1 MDRNHVVREIVIK
14 ALKEDIGKGDIT
26 TESIFTQHHNS
37 RGQVKAKE
45 KGIIAGL
52 EVARMVFSLVDP
64 GVKLINKMPDG
75 EEIKEV
81 PKVVAEVEGPTRGI
95 LQGERVA
102 LNFIQRL
109 SGIATQTRKYVDA
122 VKDYPV
128 RITDTRKTTPGLR
141 ILEKYAVTVGGGVNH
156 RFGLYDTPMI
166 KDNHIVAAGSIREA
180 VKKVREKAPFTVK
193 IEVEASSLEQV
204 HEALE
209 EKVDIIMLDNM
220 SLEMIKEAVTIVNGQ
235 ALVEASGG
243 ITLKNIKEVAAAGVN
258 YISVGE
264 LTHNIRALDVSMDL

>member
-37 RGQVKAKE
+37 RGQVMAKE

-166 KDNHIVAAGSIREA
+166 KDNHIIAAGSIREA

-204 HEALE
+204 HEALD

-220 SLEMIKEAVTIVNGQ
+220 SLEMIKEAVAIVNGQ

-243 ITLKNIKEVAAAGVN
+243 ITLKNIKEVAVLGVN

-264 LTHNIRALDVSMDL
+264 LTHNIKSLDVSMEL

>member
-37 RGQVKAKE
+37 RGQIVAKE

-52 EVARMVFSLVDP
+52 DVARMVFSLVDP
-64 GVKLINKMPDG
+64 AVKLIAKMPDG
-75 EEIKEV
+75 EEIKDM
-81 PKVVAEVEGPTRGI
+81 PLVVAEVEGPTRGI

-109 SGIATQTRKYVDA
+109 SGIATRTRRYVEA

-141 ILEKYAVTVGGGVNH
+141 ILEKYAVSVGGGINH

-166 KDNHIVAAGSIREA
+166 KDNHIIAAGSIREA
-180 VKKVREKAPFTVK
+180 VRKVREKAPFTVK
-193 IEVEASSLEQV
+193 IEVEVSSLEQV
-204 HEALE
+204 QEALA

-220 SLEMIKEAVTIVNGQ
+220 SLDMIKEGVSLVNGQ

-243 ITLKNIKEVAAAGVN
+243 ITLINIKQVAAAGVD

-264 LTHNIRALDVSMDL
+264 LTHHIKSLDVSMEL

>member
-26 TESIFTQHHNS
+26 TESIFTQHHVS
-37 RGQVKAKE
+37 RGQVIAKE
-45 KGIIAGL
+45 KGIVAGL
-52 EVARMVFSLVDP
+52 DVARMVFSLVDP
-64 GVKLINKMPDG
+64 GVKLITKLPDG
-75 EEIKEV
+75 EEVKGA
-81 PKVVAEVEGPTRGI
+81 PKIIAEVEGPTRGI

-109 SGIATQTRKYVDA
+109 SGIATRTRRYVEA

-128 RITDTRKTTPGLR
+128 KITDTRKTTPGLR

-166 KDNHIVAAGSIREA
+166 KDNHITAAGGIGEA
-180 VKKVREKAPFTVK
+180 VRKVREKAPFTVK
-193 IEVEASSLEQV
+193 IEVEVSTLEQV
-204 HEALE
+204 HEALA

-220 SLEMIKEAVTIVNGQ
+220 SLEMIKEAVNIVNGQ

-243 ITLKNIKEVAAAGVN
+243 ITLKNIKDIAAAGVN

-264 LTHNIRALDVSMDL
+264 LTHNIKALDVSMEL

>member
-1 MDRNHVVREIVIK
+1 LDRNHVVREIVIK

-37 RGQVKAKE
+37 RGQVMAKE

-141 ILEKYAVTVGGGVNH
+141 ILEKYAVTVGGGINH

-220 SLEMIKEAVTIVNGQ
+220 SLEMIKEAVAIVNGR

-243 ITLKNIKEVAAAGVN
+243 ITLKNINEVAALGVN

-264 LTHNIRALDVSMDL
+264 LTHNIKSLDISMDL